1 MYFVQ
6 QWYSLADEAVEY
18 AVDDSQVLRTFM
30 GLDLSRTSVP
40 DATTLMGF
48 HHLLEVH
55 DLTKAMLVEV
65 NVMLMERG
73 LLRGW
78 PRAMTLFCHLL
89 RLSPPD
95 RNFDSTTGNPH
106 GAVRVMGGNVKMKR
120 PVCGPFH
127 FSGGGGEIRT
137 HERFPF
143 AGFQD
148 RCNRPLCHTSKPP
161 CLRK

>member
-1 MYFVQ
+1 MSPITPKSGKHGRPPTGWPRAIGLERKRRMYFVQ

-89 RLSPPD
+89 RLSPP
-95 RNFDSTTGNPH
+95 R
-106 GAVRVMGGNVKMKR
+106 
-120 PVCGPFH
+120 
-127 FSGGGGEIRT
+127 
-137 HERFPF
+137 
-143 AGFQD
+143 
-148 RCNRPLCHTSKPP
+148 
-161 CLRK
+161 